1 MTMVPH
7 RTGVL
12 ESMTDGLQGKKV
24 FAQNYLV
31 LTSSPSNTCQNCLR
45 VQSADKK
52 CRKRKANNET
62 LSPYC
67 NKRFLTKEE
76 VEYQLKREQMA
87 KRNAEKRVVFWRGKF
102 ENEAV
107 LIDEED
113 QQDLL
118 QMARSVKE
126 NNLPEN
132 LQCLWQQQQKILKT
146 KSKNGYRWHP
156 RLFK

>member
-1 MTMVPH
+1 MSFDRQISLAIQFIENLNVCLGFPLRESERVMTMVPH

-12 ESMTDGLQGKKV
+12 ESMTDRLQGKKV
-24 FAQNYLV
+24 FAQNCLV

-76 VEYQLKREQMA
+76 VEYQLKREQTA
-87 KRNAEKRVVFWRGKF
+87 KRNAEKRVFGEKKF
-102 ENEAV
+102 FGERN
-107 LIDEED
+107 LKMRPY
-113 QQDLL
+113 LL
-118 QMARSVKE
+118 MRRI
-126 NNLPEN
+126 NRI
-132 LQCLWQQQQKILKT
+132 C
-146 KSKNGYRWHP
+146 
-156 RLFK
+156 FKWPVQ

>member
-1 MTMVPH
+1 MVPH

-24 FAQNYLV
+24 FAQNCLV
-31 LTSSPSNTCQNCLR
+31 LTSSLSNTCQNCLR

-52 CRKRKANNET
+52 CRKRKANNEI

-87 KRNAEKRVVFWRGKF
+87 KRNAEKREGERNLKMRPY
-102 ENEAV
+102 
-107 LIDEED
+107 
-113 QQDLL
+113 LL
-118 QMARSVKE
+118 MRRI
-126 NNLPEN
+126 NRI
-132 LQCLWQQQQKILKT
+132 C
-146 KSKNGYRWHP
+146 
-156 RLFK
+156 FKWPVQ

>member
-1 MTMVPH
+1 MGGGGVWIFSGTTHLHECSVDLKKDLGVEQLFNKMLFDRQISLAIQFIENLNVCLGFPLRESERVMTMVPH

-24 FAQNYLV
+24 FAQNCLV

-52 CRKRKANNET
+52 CRKREANNET

-76 VEYQLKREQMA
+76 GEYQLKREQ
-87 KRNAEKRVVFWRGKF
+87 
-102 ENEAV
+102 
-107 LIDEED
+107 
-113 QQDLL
+113 
-118 QMARSVKE
+118 
-126 NNLPEN
+126 
-132 LQCLWQQQQKILKT
+132 
-146 KSKNGYRWHP
+146 NG
-156 RLFK
+156 